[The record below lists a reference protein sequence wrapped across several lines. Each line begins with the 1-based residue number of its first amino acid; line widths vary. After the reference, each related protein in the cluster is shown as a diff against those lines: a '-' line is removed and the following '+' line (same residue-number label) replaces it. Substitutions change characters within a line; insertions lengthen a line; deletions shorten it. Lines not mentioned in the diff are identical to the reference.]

1 MRPLLLS
8 TLILPLLTAASLAGA
23 LGLGFPLLYLFGM
36 GVGLIKVLINAV
48 GDIRRGRWSV
58 DYIAFLALIVS
69 AFTHEWLAG
78 AVIAFMYTGGTAL
91 EAYATRRAEAS
102 LTELLATFPKTA
114 LVKDPTGTKELPL
127 ADIVAGTTII
137 VHTGELVPLD
147 GLLVSE
153 EALLNLANLTGES
166 FPLSLAK
173 GAVVKSGSVNAG
185 EAFEL
190 SVSGTLQTST
200 YAKIIELVKAA
211 EHDQAPFVRLASQAN
226 IPFTLLTLGISGA
239 VYLLTGDVHR
249 VLAVLVIATPCPL
262 IIAAPVAFIGGIA
275 RAARKRIIVKSPTA
289 LEILARVSH
298 IYFDKTG
305 TLTLGEPKLST
316 TTLLAPGT
324 HEAQALSL
332 AAALEFHSIHPL
344 ARAVMTAAH
353 DRHITPAP
361 ATDAQEVVGTGITGM
376 VDGHYVSLGQAPS
389 ENAPADGI
397 SLLLSLDGEPMAAF
411 HFTDVLKA
419 HAQNLLGDLAKDGY
433 AVAVLTGDR
442 EENARATLGDAK
454 LTLHANCSPEEKY
467 QIVENARSRGAVVA
481 MIGDGLNDAPALA
494 KADVGIVF
502 SGTENSASIE
512 AASVAI
518 LGRSVVH
525 IQDLFAIARRSVR
538 IAQES
543 VYVGITLSVVGM
555 LYAAAGYIPPVSG
568 AILQESIDALV
579 ILNALRTVFPPR
591 RTPHAVYS

>member
-1 MRPLLLS
+1 MRHILLPTLLLP
-8 TLILPLLTAASLAGA
+8 LITAVSLAGA
-23 LGLGFPLLYLFGM
+23 IGLHTPYGYLLSIA
-36 GVGLIKVLINAV
+36 VGLAKVLANAI
-48 GDIRRGRWSV
+48 GDIRHGRWSV

-69 AFTHEWLAG
+69 VLTHEWLAG
-78 AVIAFMYTGGTAL
+78 AVIALMYTGGTAL

-102 LTELLATFPKTA
+102 LADLLATFPKTA
-114 LVKDPTGTKELPL
+114 LVKYTDGAKEIPL
-127 ADIVAGTTII
+127 ADIAPGTTII
-137 VHTGELVPLD
+137 VHSGELVPLD
-147 GLLVSE
+147 GLLASK
-153 EALLNLANLTGES
+153 EALLDLANLTGES
-166 FPLSLAK
+166 EPLPLAE

-185 EAFEL
+185 GAFEL
-190 SVSGTLQTST
+190 SVAGTLQTST
-200 YAKIIELVKAA
+200 YAKIIELVKTAA
-211 EHDQAPFVRLASQAN
+211 HDQAPFVRLASRAN
-226 IPFTLLTLGISGA
+226 IPFTLLALGISGA
-239 VYLLTGDVHR
+239 VYLLTDDIHR

-289 LEILARVSH
+289 LEILARVSR
-298 IYFDKTG
+298 IYLDKTG
-305 TLTLGEPKLST
+305 TLTLGEPKLTSIIP
-316 TTLLAPGT
+316 LVPSIG
-324 HEAQALSL
+324 ESQALSL

-344 ARAVMTAAH
+344 ARAVITAAQ
-353 DRHITPAP
+353 DRRMTPAP
-361 ATDAQEVVGTGITGM
+361 ATDTREVVGKGITG
-376 VDGHYVSLGQAPS
+376 VVKGRYVSLEHAPS
-389 ENAPADGI
+389 RNSPSDGI
-397 SLLLSLDGEPMAAF
+397 SLLLSLDGEPIAVF
-411 HFTDVLKA
+411 HFADVLKA
-419 HAQNLLGDLAKDGY
+419 HAQKLLADLVEEGY

-454 LTLHANCSPEEKY
+454 LTLYANCSPEEKY
-467 QIVENARSRGAVVA
+467 QIVESARSHGAVVA